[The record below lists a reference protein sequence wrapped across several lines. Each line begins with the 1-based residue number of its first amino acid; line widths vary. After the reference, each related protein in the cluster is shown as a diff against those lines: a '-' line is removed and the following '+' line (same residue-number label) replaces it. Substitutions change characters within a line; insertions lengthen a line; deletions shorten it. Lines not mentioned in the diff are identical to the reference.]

1 MVFHVDN
8 FLVGKVGST
17 NQYPFVIVTVDG
29 VSRVSID
36 SAFIQ
41 DGAIK
46 NAKILNGT
54 IENAK
59 IKDGTIENAKI
70 ANATITKLKI
80 EGHTLTEVASYYV
93 ATAENMVKDA
103 IWTNYT
109 DLDQIT
115 ITTEAGYPAPITWT
129 AVLKTGAG

>member
-17 NQYPFVIVTVDG
+17 NQYPFVIGTVDG
-29 VSRVSID
+29 VSRVSMA

-59 IKDGTIENAKI
+59 IKDAAINNAKI
-70 ANATITKLKI
+70 ANATITRLKI
-80 EGHTLTEVASYYV
+80 VGHTLTEIGAVFNVGAVNATTSYV
-93 ATAENMVKDA
+93 
-103 IWTNYT
+103 

-115 ITTEAGYPAPITWT
+115 ITTEAGYYSPIVWAGQL
-129 AVLKTGAG
+129 AVGMTDT